1 MLFLRHSNVF
11 VFSKKALQHKP
22 SITHGAN
29 AKVFDLSKEIAF
41 NLSLIYRSNDFSSPS
56 SDIARMYLDKY
67 ITI

>member
-1 MLFLRHSNVF
+1 VF

-29 AKVFDLSKEIAF
+29 AKVFDLSREIAF
-41 NLSLIYRSNDFSSPS
+41 NLSLIYRSNDFSANCSNPS
-56 SDIARMYLDKY
+56 SDTVARMYLDKY

>member
-1 MLFLRHSNVF
+1 MF

-29 AKVFDLSKEIAF
+29 AKVFDLSREIAF
-41 NLSLIYRSNDFSSPS
+41 NLSLIYRSNDFSANFSNPS
-56 SDIARMYLDKY
+56 SDNVARMYLDKY